1 MKRVASALIVVLMA
15 ISFLQSPAK
24 AGMVQIVANADGDQY
39 LFNQSFTSSRSYM
52 NVGQYYGGFSTH
64 YYVGLANWNDVDLSP
79 LTGQANV
86 NLSLF
91 VQNFVDPVF
100 GSGGPNAQPQSF
112 IYPSIGNFTLKVVA
126 LTGVPV
132 FSSMNDAW
140 VKTNLIDAQGVGSI
154 TLTQSGYNTVNIG
167 DTVANWLAAGSG
179 PRWLGFVGTGSTTSI
194 YTSVQLGTRESAR
207 DLDGNIITPANPMYL
222 SAPPPAPVALS
233 SRTLSGNQLEMT
245 FEVVPAVSY
254 VLKNKSNLSDT
265 NWTTVSSFT
274 AESTFTNLTVP
285 MTNSL
290 GRGFFRLEIAP

>member
-1 MKRVASALIVVLMA
+1 
-15 ISFLQSPAK
+15 
-24 AGMVQIVANADGDQY
+24 MV
-39 LFNQSFTSSRSYM
+39 SE
-52 NVGQYYGGFSTH
+52 
-64 YYVGLANWNDVDLSP
+64 LANWNNVDLSP
-79 LTGQANV
+79 LAGQTSV

-126 LTGVPV
+126 LTGAPV

-167 DTVANWLAAGSG
+167 DTVANWLAGGNG

-194 YTSVQLGTRESAR
+194 YTSVQLGTGESAR

-233 SRTLSGNQLEMT
+233 SRILSGNQLEMT

-254 VLKNKSNLSDT
+254 VLKTKPNLSDT
-265 NWTTVSSFT
+265 NWSTVSSFI
-274 AESTFTNLTVP
+274 AESTSTNLAVP

-290 GRGFFRLEIAP
+290 GRGFFRLEVAP